1 MKKSRKLFISHLS
14 KYKKEYTLIAI
25 FIAIGFILGVIYI
38 QKGSESELTSI
49 NSYIQTLISNIK
61 NAEGINKALL
71 LLESLKNNCIFII
84 LIWFLGCTIIGSFFI
99 YLACLYKGFS
109 LGYTVAAIFASS
121 GIKTGIIFVL
131 STMILQNIILFMAIF
146 LIANSGIQLYVN
158 IKRNIVNLKV
168 ELFRHSLIM
177 LISLVLS
184 VIASVIEVYI
194 STNFLIFL
202 KDFL

>member
-1 MKKSRKLFISHLS
+1 MKKSRKLFISHLN

-25 FIAIGFILGVIYI
+25 FIAIGFILGMIYI
-38 QKGSESELTSI
+38 KNGNETEITSI
-49 NSYIQTLISNIK
+49 NSYIQNLILNIK
-61 NAEGINKALL
+61 NAEKINKALL

-109 LGYTVAAIFASS
+109 LGYTITAIFVSS

-158 IKRNIVNLKV
+158 IKRNSVNLKV
-168 ELFRHSLIM
+168 ELLRHSLIM

-184 VIASVIEVYI
+184 VIASFIEVYI

>member
-84 LIWFLGCTIIGSFFI
+84 LIWFLGCTIIGSIFI

-184 VIASVIEVYI
+184 VIASFIEVYI

>member
-25 FIAIGFILGVIYI
+25 FVAIGFILGVIYI

-84 LIWFLGCTIIGSFFI
+84 LICFLGCTIIGSFFI

-146 LIANSGIQLYVN
+146 LIANSGIQSYVN

-184 VIASVIEVYI
+184 VIASFIEVYI

>member
-25 FIAIGFILGVIYI
+25 FVAIGFILGVIYI

-146 LIANSGIQLYVN
+146 LIANSGIQSYVN

-168 ELFRHSLIM
+168 ELFRHLLIM

-184 VIASVIEVYI
+184 VIASFIEVYI

>member
-184 VIASVIEVYI
+184 VIASFIEVYV

>member
-25 FIAIGFILGVIYI
+25 FVAIGFILGVIYI

-84 LIWFLGCTIIGSFFI
+84 LILFLGCTIIGSFFI

-146 LIANSGIQLYVN
+146 LIANSGIQSYVN

-184 VIASVIEVYI
+184 VIASFIEVYI

>member
-184 VIASVIEVYI
+184 VIASIIEVYI